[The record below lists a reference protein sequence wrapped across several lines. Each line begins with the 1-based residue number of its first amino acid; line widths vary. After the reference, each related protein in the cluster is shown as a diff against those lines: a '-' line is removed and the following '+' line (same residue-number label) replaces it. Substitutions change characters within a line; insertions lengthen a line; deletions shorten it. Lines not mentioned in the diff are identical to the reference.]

1 MKKVLIGYSG
11 LVGSSLN
18 HNKFDLLINRKNISE
33 FTNTNPE
40 VSELYISAGD
50 ARKWMAKKD
59 ENKFRSDS
67 EELIKKIVKINAK
80 KVILFS
86 TIDVYDGQLE
96 VTEKD
101 IPNPIHPY
109 GKVSLEKENQI
120 LNSFS
125 NVRIIRLPGLF
136 SKNLSKNFIFDL
148 LNNREEYIYNQNL
161 NSTYQYFDLSRL
173 ESFMVDFKKNKS
185 NIINLV
191 TEPISIYDII
201 SACKSSFFVESNFNK
216 SNLLNYDV
224 RSVNFSNGYHLN
236 RNEVLNDLNLFFKN
250 YAK

>member
-67 EELIKKIVKINAK
+67 EELIKKIVKIKAK
-80 KVILFS
+80 KIILFS

-148 LNNREEYIYNQNL
+148 LNSRTDYVNNQNV
-161 NSTYQYFDLSRL
+161 NSKFQYFDLSRL
-173 ESFMVDFKKNKS
+173 ENFIDNFN
-185 NIINLV
+185 NDIINLV
-191 TEPISIYDII
+191 TEPVSISEILDTYKSKIY
-201 SACKSSFFVESNFNK
+201 SRSNFNK
-216 SNLLNYDV
+216 SNIINYNIMTDNTPSGYYLNKK
-224 RSVNFSNGYHLN
+224 
-236 RNEVLNDLNLFFKN
+236 EVLNDLKTFFKS
-250 YAK
+250 YE

>member
-11 LVGSSLN
+11 LVGSSLC
-18 HNKFDLLINRKNISE
+18 HRKFDLLINRQNISE
-33 FTNTNPE
+33 FIKTNPE

-50 ARKWMAKKD
+50 ARKWMAKKH
-59 ENKFRSDS
+59 ENKFRSSS
-67 EELIKKIVKINAK
+67 EELVKKIIKIKAK

-86 TIDVYDGQLE
+86 TIDVYDGQLG

-125 NVRIIRLPGLF
+125 KVMIVRLPGLF

-148 LNNREEYIYNQNL
+148 LNLRMDFVYNQNVK
-161 NSTYQYFDLSRL
+161 SKYQYFDLSRL
-173 ESFMVDFKKNKS
+173 DNLIQNFNND
-185 NIINLV
+185 IINLV
-191 TEPISIYDII
+191 TEPVSILEILDTY
-201 SACKSSFFVESNFNK
+201 KPKRFSSSSFNK
-216 SNLLNYDV
+216 SNIINYDI
-224 RSVNFSNGYHLN
+224 RTDHTPSGYFLN
-236 RNEVLNDLNLFFKN
+236 KNEVLNDLKLFFKS
-250 YAK
+250 YE